1 MNITLRAP
9 EFFPQNDVQQHR
21 ARIGFVLSAEDR
33 TFESDIRAI
42 ELEGVTWSFSR
53 MPPHLNTNYPLDR
66 DPTEVLAHIQQ
77 STAILQSAGD
87 LDVALFAG
95 GCLAAVLGNDRILE
109 TVRTGSGDAL
119 VSSVYT
125 ATKRAARAIQAKS
138 VAIATGYDPKVNDL
152 ISAAFTRMGIQV
164 VCIRG
169 MAETSEFDF
178 SHKSPR
184 TIRNFA
190 LSLDRAD
197 ADAIVISSTTMRGM
211 EVVDELE
218 QIAGKPVLCSNQ
230 VAIWDALRSAG
241 ISDRIAGYGS
251 LLQNY

>member
-1 MNITLRAP
+1 MNTTLKTH
-9 EFFPQNDVQQHR
+9 EYFPQNDVQHR

-42 ELEGVTWSFSR
+42 ELDGVVWSFSR
-53 MPPHLNTNYPLDR
+53 MPPLPEAYSPLER
-66 DPTEVLAHIQQ
+66 DPAEALKHIQQ
-77 STAILQSAGD
+77 ATAALQSEED

-95 GCLAAVLGNDRILE
+95 GCLAAVLGNDRILQ
-109 TVRTGSGDAL
+109 TVRTGTSDAL

-152 ISAAFTRMGIQV
+152 IASAFAAMGINV
-164 VCIRG
+164 VSISG
-169 MAETSEFDF
+169 IAETSEFDF

-197 ADAIVISSTTMRGM
+197 ADAIVISSTTMRAM
-211 EVVDELE
+211 EVIDELE

-241 ISDRIAGYGS
+241 ISDRVAGYGS
-251 LLQNY
+251 LLHHY